1 MRTVHIVS
9 NQRVHMRLSRV
20 VHQWFT
26 IVAVALF
33 CAVPQT
39 SRAALNIFA
48 TVPEWGAL
56 AQILGT
62 NKVKVFVATTAKQDP
77 HQIQARPSLLARART
92 ADLLIA
98 TGADLEAG
106 WLPILQRDAGNPK
119 ILPGQIGMLEAASYI
134 QLLDILSA
142 PDRSL
147 GHVHASGNPHI
158 QTDARNFIPIAQAIT
173 ERLAI
178 LDPTNAQHY
187 QEQLQIF
194 LSTWKKNIE
203 QWQMQARPL
212 AGAKIW
218 VQHDAFR
225 YMNAWL
231 GLDQVGV
238 LEMVPGVDPSATQ
251 LNAILKKQSAV
262 KAKMVLVPVYLNQ
275 NASKWFSE
283 KAVIPAVVLPFTVGG
298 NPEAGTLES
307 LFNDTIQRL
316 LDALNRGE

>member
-1 MRTVHIVS
+1 
-9 NQRVHMRLSRV
+9 MRLNRV
-20 VHQWFT
+20 VHQWFA
-26 IVAVALF
+26 IVVVTMS
-33 CAVPQT
+33 CIVPQISHAT
-39 SRAALNIFA
+39 LNIFA

-56 AQILGT
+56 AQMLGT
-62 NKVKVFVATTAKQDP
+62 DKVKVFVATTAQQDP

-92 ADLLIA
+92 ADLLIS
-98 TGADLEAG
+98 TGAELEAG
-106 WLPILQRDAGNPK
+106 WLPVLQRDAGNPK

-134 QLLDILSA
+134 QLLDILSV

-158 QTDARNFIPIAQAIT
+158 QTDARNFIPIAHAIAQ
-173 ERLAI
+173 RLVI
-178 LDPTNAQHY
+178 LDPTNTQHY

-203 QWQMQARPL
+203 RWQMQARPL
-212 AGAKIW
+212 VGAKIW

-238 LEMVPGVDPSATQ
+238 LETVPGVDPSATQ
-251 LNAILKKQSAV
+251 LSTILKKQAVV
-262 KAKMVLVPVYLNQ
+262 KARMVLVPVYLNQ

-283 KAVIPAVVLPFTVGG
+283 KAVIPAVVLPSTVGG
-298 NPEAGTLES
+298 NPESRTLES
-307 LFNDTIQRL
+307 LFDNTIQRL
-316 LDALNRGE
+316 LDALNRG